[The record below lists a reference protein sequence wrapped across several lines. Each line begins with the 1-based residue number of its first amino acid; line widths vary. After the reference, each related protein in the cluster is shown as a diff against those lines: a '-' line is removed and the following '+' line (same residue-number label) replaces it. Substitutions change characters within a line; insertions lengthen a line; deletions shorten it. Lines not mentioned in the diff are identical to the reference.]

1 MRLVRELVS
10 LADEGSI
17 TQRAL
22 LWLLLW
28 PLLLA
33 ARFAGFLPSDF
44 AGDGEWFSDQPK
56 IQLATWNP
64 AQSRKAIQAIVSTPP
79 STPPNASTA
88 NGHLGA
94 RG

>member
-1 MRLVRELVS
+1 MQLVREIVR
-10 LADEGSI
+10 LADEGTI

-22 LWLLLW
+22 LWFLLW

-33 ARFAGFLPSDF
+33 ARSTGFQPSDF
-44 AGDGEWFSDQPK
+44 AGDGGGFSDQPK

-79 STPPNASTA
+79 SASTA
-88 NGHLGA
+88 RGHLAA